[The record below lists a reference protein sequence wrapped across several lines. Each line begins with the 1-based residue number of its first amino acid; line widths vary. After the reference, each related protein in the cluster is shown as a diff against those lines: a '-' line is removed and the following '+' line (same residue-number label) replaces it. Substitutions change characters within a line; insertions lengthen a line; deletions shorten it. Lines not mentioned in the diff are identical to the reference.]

1 MTGVVPVLL
10 WMLAIGVSLLMLE
23 ESREVKSA
31 WSLFALLVLVLVFV
45 SLVGTQV
52 GAHETEV
59 GTCVPVES

>member
-52 GAHETEV
+52 GAREAEV